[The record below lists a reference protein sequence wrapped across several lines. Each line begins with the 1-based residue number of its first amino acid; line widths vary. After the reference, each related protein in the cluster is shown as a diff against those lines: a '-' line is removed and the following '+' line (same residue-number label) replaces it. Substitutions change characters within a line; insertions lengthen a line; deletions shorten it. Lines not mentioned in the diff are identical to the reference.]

1 MKLRSLKI
9 TTKLAILSIIWFSSC
24 QRDDFD
30 TSLIF
35 DEQGNFRYK
44 KESAYCQRNPETE
57 ISSKTFFYD
66 KNGNTI
72 KELISYIGGLEEKK
86 VQEFNGDNQLLR
98 DSTFY
103 YRSGEWEYQNS
114 TRYIYSQN
122 LLSEKQRYNSDGK
135 LSHKTLY
142 KYVGSM
148 LRWEE
153 FWYFNTNEW
162 KFQYAHGFEF
172 DRNGRLVKKES
183 FQDEAK
189 EKVYDTL
196 VYAYKNGRL
205 YEEKR
210 IIVTGKTSYVKKYSY
225 TPDGFIDEIIK
236 DGNVVEKNFYEL
248 GKLIEKHT
256 FYYGIDPGF
265 SPCGGNFIY
274 KYEY

>member
-9 TTKLAILSIIWFSSC
+9 TTNLAILSIIWFSSC

-66 KNGNTI
+66 KNGNVVQ
-72 KELISYIGGLEEKK
+72 ELIAYNGI
-86 VQEFNGDNQLLR
+86 QETKIKREYNRDNQQLW
-98 DSTFY
+98 DSTFN
-103 YRSGEWEYQNS
+103 YRSGEWKYQYS
-114 TRYIYSQN
+114 TIFIYSEN
-122 LLSEKQRYNSDGK
+122 LLTEKQRFKPDGK

-142 KYVGSM
+142 KYEGSR

-153 FWYFNTNEW
+153 FWYFNNNEW

-172 DRNGRLVKKES
+172 DRNGKLVKKES

-189 EKVYDTL
+189 ENVYDTF
-196 VYAYKNGRL
+196 VYSYKNGRL
-205 YEEKR
+205 HEEKR
-210 IIVTGKTSYVKKYSY
+210 IILTGKTSYVKKYFY

>member
-1 MKLRSLKI
+1 MKLSDLKI
-9 TTKLAILSIIWFSSC
+9 TSILAILCFIWLSSC
-24 QRDDFD
+24 KQNEFD
-30 TSLIF
+30 NSLIF
-35 DEQGNFRYK
+35 AEQGDFRYK
-44 KESAYCQRNPETE
+44 KERAFCQRNPETE

-66 KNGNTI
+66 KNGNVVQ
-72 KELISYIGGLEEKK
+72 ELISYKGI
-86 VQEFNGDNQLLR
+86 QETKIKREYNGDNQQLW
-98 DSTFY
+98 DSTFN
-103 YRSGEWEYQNS
+103 YRSGEWEYQYS
-114 TRYIYSQN
+114 TIFIYSEN
-122 LLSEKQRYNSDGK
+122 LLTEKQRFKPDGK

-142 KYVGSM
+142 KYEGSR

-172 DRNGRLVKKES
+172 DRNGKLVKKES

-189 EKVYDTL
+189 KNVYDTF
-196 VYAYKNGRL
+196 VYSYKNGRL
-205 YEEKR
+205 HEEKR
-210 IIVTGKTSYVKKYSY
+210 IILTGKTSYVKKYFY

-256 FYYGIDPGF
+256 FYYGIDPRF
-265 SPCGGNFIY
+265 SPCGGNLIY

>member
-1 MKLRSLKI
+1 MKLSDLKI
-9 TTKLAILSIIWFSSC
+9 TSILAILCLTWFSSC
-24 QRDDFD
+24 KQNEFD

-35 DEQGNFRYK
+35 DEQENFRYK
-44 KESAYCQRNPETE
+44 KETAFCQRNPEQE
-57 ISSKTFFYD
+57 ISSKAFFYD
-66 KNGNTI
+66 NNGNVI
-72 KELISYIGGLEEKK
+72 KEVISYSGIPEIINKR
-86 VQEFNGDNQLLR
+86 EFNESSQQLT

-114 TRYIYSQN
+114 TRYIYSRN
-122 LLSEKQRYNSDGK
+122 LLSEKQRYKSDGK

-142 KYVGSM
+142 KYIGSK

-153 FWYFNTNEW
+153 FWYFNNNEW

-172 DRNGRLVKKES
+172 DRSGRLVKKES

-189 EKVYDTL
+189 ENVYDTF

-205 YEEKR
+205 NEEKR
-210 IIVTGKTSYVKKYSY
+210 IILTGKTSYVKKYFY
-225 TPDGFIDEIIK
+225 TPNGFIDEITK

-248 GKLIEKHT
+248 GRLIEKHT

>member
-9 TTKLAILSIIWFSSC
+9 TTNLAILCFIWFSSC

-66 KNGNTI
+66 KNGNVVQ
-72 KELISYIGGLEEKK
+72 ELIAYNGI
-86 VQEFNGDNQLLR
+86 QETKIKREYNGDNQQLW
-98 DSTFY
+98 DSTFN
-103 YRSGEWEYQNS
+103 YRSGEWKYQYS
-114 TRYIYSQN
+114 TIFIYSEN
-122 LLSEKQRYNSDGK
+122 LLTEKQRFKPDGK

-142 KYVGSM
+142 KYEGSR

-153 FWYFNTNEW
+153 YWYFNNNEW

-172 DRNGRLVKKES
+172 DRNGKLVKKES
-183 FQDEAK
+183 FQDETK
-189 EKVYDTL
+189 KNVYDTF

-205 YEEKR
+205 HEEKR
-210 IIVTGKTSYVKKYSY
+210 IILTGKTSYVKKYFY

-256 FYYGIDPGF
+256 FYYEIDPGF
-265 SPCGGNFIY
+265 SPCGGNLIY

>member
-9 TTKLAILSIIWFSSC
+9 TTNLAILSIIWFSSC

-66 KNGNTI
+66 KNGNVVQ
-72 KELISYIGGLEEKK
+72 ELIAYNGI
-86 VQEFNGDNQLLR
+86 QETKIKREYNGDNQQLW
-98 DSTFY
+98 DSTFN

-114 TRYIYSQN
+114 TRFIYSQN

-142 KYVGSM
+142 KYEGSR

-153 FWYFNTNEW
+153 FWYFNNNEW

-172 DRNGRLVKKES
+172 DRSGRLVKKES

-189 EKVYDTL
+189 KNVYDTF
-196 VYAYKNGRL
+196 VYSYKNGRL
-205 YEEKR
+205 HEEKR
-210 IIVTGKTSYVKKYSY
+210 IILTGKTSYVKKYFY

-248 GKLIEKHT
+248 GKLMEKHT

-265 SPCGGNFIY
+265 SPCGGNLIY

>member
-9 TTKLAILSIIWFSSC
+9 TTNLAILSIIWFSSC

-66 KNGNTI
+66 KNGNVVQ
-72 KELISYIGGLEEKK
+72 ELIAYNGI
-86 VQEFNGDNQLLR
+86 QETKIKREYNGDNQQLW
-98 DSTFY
+98 DSTFN
-103 YRSGEWEYQNS
+103 YRSGEWKYQYS
-114 TRYIYSQN
+114 TIFIYSEN
-122 LLSEKQRYNSDGK
+122 LLTEKQRFKPDGK

-142 KYVGSM
+142 KYEGSR

-153 FWYFNTNEW
+153 FWYFNNNEW

-172 DRNGRLVKKES
+172 DRNGKLVKKES

-189 EKVYDTL
+189 ENVYDTF
-196 VYAYKNGRL
+196 VYSYKNGRL
-205 YEEKR
+205 HEEKR
-210 IIVTGKTSYVKKYSY
+210 IILTGKTSYVKKYFY

>member
-9 TTKLAILSIIWFSSC
+9 TTNLAILSIIWLSSC

-66 KNGNTI
+66 KNGNVVQ
-72 KELISYIGGLEEKK
+72 ELISYNGI
-86 VQEFNGDNQLLR
+86 QETKIKREYNGDNQQLW
-98 DSTFY
+98 DSTFN
-103 YRSGEWEYQNS
+103 YRSGEWKYQYS
-114 TRYIYSQN
+114 TIFIYSEN
-122 LLSEKQRYNSDGK
+122 LLTEKQRFKPDGK

-142 KYVGSM
+142 KYEGSR

-153 FWYFNTNEW
+153 FWYFNNNEW

-172 DRNGRLVKKES
+172 DRNGKLVKKES

-189 EKVYDTL
+189 ENVYDTF
-196 VYAYKNGRL
+196 VYSYKNGRL
-205 YEEKR
+205 HEEKR
-210 IIVTGKTSYVKKYSY
+210 IILTGKTSYVKKYFY